1 MRGHFITF
9 EGGEGS
15 GKSTHAKALA
25 ERLTALGIEV
35 VLTRE
40 PGGSP
45 GAEIIRHVILSGIAK
60 PLGAE
65 TEAFLFAAAR
75 DDHVQNTILPALAAG
90 RWVICDRFI
99 DSTRVYQGVLGN
111 VDGKLIRGLE
121 RITVGKDARPD
132 VTFLLDVPATV
143 GLARAQKRREHIG
156 QRVARDGPERTG
168 PGELL
173 QRRDPLAQVRVR
185 ADQLTHGHP
194 EAAGLLALGEERL
207 EIHLPAQPST
217 RREHRQ
223 RAHRRLQIAHHLEA
237 VAIAGVLARAAV
249 RSPEPR
255 ERLRRKQERVPL
267 EVPRGEVSQFV
278 PDHEVELPGV
288 RAVVHQR
295 RVDDHELAREQLGG
309 KRVERPAGLQE
320 VDLRELR
327 HVEPLRRGLAAR
339 VRCDGRESATSAPPA
354 HTAPARSRSTMQW
367 RRWRAGKRAAT
378 ACPSSRC
385 PRPS

>member
-90 RWVICDRFI
+90 RWVSCDRFI

-143 GLARAQKRREHIG
+143 GLARAQKRRG
-156 QRVARDGPERTG
+156 DG
-168 PGELL
+168 
-173 QRRDPLAQVRVR
+173 D
-185 ADQLTHGHP
+185 ADH
-194 EAAGLLALGEERL
+194 
-207 EIHLPAQPST
+207 
-217 RREHRQ
+217 
-223 RAHRRLQIAHHLEA
+223 
-237 VAIAGVLARAAV
+237 
-249 RSPEPR
+249 
-255 ERLRRKQERVPL
+255 
-267 EVPRGEVSQFV
+267 F
-278 PDHEVELPGV
+278 
-288 RAVVHQR
+288 
-295 RVDDHELAREQLGG
+295 
-309 KRVERPAGLQE
+309 
-320 VDLRELR
+320 
-327 HVEPLRRGLAAR
+327 
-339 VRCDGRESATSAPPA
+339 
-354 HTAPARSRSTMQW
+354 
-367 RRWRAGKRAAT
+367 
-378 ACPSSRC
+378 
-385 PRPS
+385 